1 MLAMA
6 VLCRTRIR
14 FSRLL
19 IHLVG
24 GSDLVGAIEEREK
37 SSGRYS
43 FRLVDPFVSTYVAGL
58 MSGDSDCFKDSIATT
73 LA

>member
-19 IHLVG
+19 VHLVG
-24 GSDLVGAIEEREK
+24 SGDLVGGIEEREK

-43 FRLVDPFVSTYVAGL
+43 FRVVDPFVSTYVAGL
-58 MSGDSDCFKDSIATT
+58 MSGDSYWFKGSIATT